1 MNIRTLNADEIEC
14 RVSTVKKTK
23 YGVGC
28 SLLLYKDARCDMRIM
43 DETFGQMNWARQHE
57 LIGNRLYCIVSVY
70 DAERGQWVSKQDVGT
85 ESNTEKEKGQASD
98 SFKRACT
105 NWGIGRELYTAPF
118 IWVNLHD
125 GEYYERNNKYGVN
138 TRFCVSE
145 IGYNDKREI
154 NKLTILDENG
164 NQRYFLHAGGD
175 APEDERLES
184 NKSRKNKPQQEPKPE
199 PPKPKPTKEETIKS
213 ALETKTL
220 ESKRYLIE
228 LCGMDTAQ
236 AGEMWRKLYQKAE
249 GDIVQMNEVWTEL
262 KEKVERMHA
271 IDA

>member
-1 MNIRTLNADEIEC
+1 MKIRTLNADEIEC

-57 LIGNRLYCIVSVY
+57 LIGDRLYCIVSVY

-118 IWVNLHD
+118 IWVNLRD

-138 TRFCVSE
+138 IRFCVSE

-164 NQRYFLHAGGD
+164 NQRYCFLGSEKDMETVGD
-175 APEDERLES
+175 VEIETLKKVANALGA
-184 NKSRKNKPQQEPKPE
+184 KTKNEFRAVVGIPYSDVEK
-199 PPKPKPTKEETIKS
+199 
-213 ALETKTL
+213 LTKTEWGAL
-220 ESKRYLIE
+220 MVE
-228 LCGMDTAQ
+228 LNQKMDDAAQ
-236 AGEMWRKLYQKAE
+236 QRAMQ
-249 GDIVQMNEVWTEL
+249 D
-262 KEKVERMHA
+262 
-271 IDA
+271 DA

>member
-1 MNIRTLNADEIEC
+1 MTNIRTLNADEVEC
-14 RVSTVKKTK
+14 RVSIVRKK
-23 YGVGC
+23 GDSVGC

-43 DETFGQMNWARQHE
+43 DEVFGSMNWARQHE
-57 LIGNRLYCIVSVY
+57 MIGDRLYCIVSVY

-118 IWVNLHD
+118 IWINLTD
-125 GEYYERNNKYGVN
+125 GEYYERNGKYGVN

-145 IGYNDKREI
+145 IEYNDKREI
-154 NKLTILDENG
+154 VKLSIADEKGNERYTFPKRKSKKKAEPAKEKPDKPEAPKAKLTK
-164 NQRYFLHAGGD
+164 
-175 APEDERLES
+175 ED
-184 NKSRKNKPQQEPKPE
+184 
-199 PPKPKPTKEETIKS
+199 TIKS
-213 ALETKTL
+213 ALDEKTTEAMKYLL
-220 ESKRYLIE
+220 EI
-228 LCGMDTAQ
+228 CGGDKAQ
-236 AGEMWRKLYQKAE
+236 ARTTWDKLYKQSE

-271 IDA
+271 LDA